1 MAYLLEIK
9 YEAKKDIVKGAV
21 WYRKKSTGLDVKFI
35 TWVEEAIERIMQN
48 PDSGTRFYKDFRQCR
63 VQKFPYI
70 IVYEIEVTKIIIYKV
85 FNTWQNPRK
94 KLQRIKK

>member
-1 MAYLLEIK
+1 MAYLLEVK

-21 WYRKKSTGLDVKFI
+21 WYRNKSAGLDEKFI
-35 TWVEEAIERIMQN
+35 TRVEEAIERIMQN
-48 PDSGTRFYKDFRQCR
+48 PDSGTKFYKNFRQSR

-70 IVYEIEVTKIIIYKV
+70 IIYETEISKIIIYQV

-94 KLQRIKK
+94 KLAQLKK